1 MSKDVWTCAICHE
14 KYIGFGHN
22 AEPVAT
28 GRCCQVCNDIKVI
41 PFRLKLM
48 RLPVDETI
56 KHFIDAKK
64 RFKNAKTVR

>member
-22 AEPVAT
+22 AEPVAL
-28 GRCCQVCNDIKVI
+28 GRCCQICNDVKVI

-48 RLPVDETI
+48 RLPVN
-56 KHFIDAKK
+56 KL
-64 RFKNAKTVR
+64 VR